1 MASEAVK
8 QLITAEK
15 NLTEKVEAAR
25 LEAKKICEDATNAG
39 KSLLLSTEDFCI
51 NAEKEISE
59 KAKVRA
65 EEENKKI
72 SAEAE
77 ADREKFAALASGK
90 IEAAVALIT
99 ERVVK
104 G

>member
-8 QLITAEK
+8 QLVTAEK
-15 NLTEKVEAAR
+15 NLAEKIENAR
-25 LEAKKICEDATNAG
+25 VQAKKICEDAVFAG
-39 KSLLLSTEDFCI
+39 KSLLDSTEDFCI
-51 NAEKEISE
+51 KSEAENLA
-59 KAKVRA
+59 KAKTRA

-77 ADREKFAALASGK
+77 ADRERLSVLAAGK
-90 IEAAVALIT
+90 IDAAVALIM
-99 ERVVK
+99 ERVVN